1 MSSGLIDL
9 KPSADRIAAIL
20 PHVDD
25 PALDRPSPCTQYRV
39 REILGHIDGLA
50 SAFRA
55 AGDKELGPLTNTD
68 PGAATP
74 VLEPGW
80 RERLPE
86 RLDALV
92 ASWRK
97 PDAWEGMTQAGTVD
111 LPGEVAGVVAL
122 SEITLHGWDLAAA
135 TGREYRCDGETAAIL
150 LDFVMEFTDDNRGT
164 IFGPPVAVADDAPVF
179 DRVLAL
185 SGRDPAWSAP
195 KS

>member
-9 KPSADRIAAIL
+9 KPSADRIAALL

-25 PALDRPSPCTQYRV
+25 SDLDRPSPCTEYRV
-39 REILGHIDGLA
+39 REILGHIDGLV

-55 AGDKELGPLTNTD
+55 AADKELGPLTDTD
-68 PGAATP
+68 PGSATP
-74 VLEPGW
+74 ILEPGW

-92 ASWRK
+92 ASWREA
-97 PDAWEGMTQAGTVD
+97 DAWGGMTRAGNID

-122 SEITLHGWDLAAA
+122 DEITLHGWDLAVA
-135 TGREYRCDGETAAIL
+135 TGQEYRCDDETAEIL
-150 LDFVMEFTDDNRGT
+150 LGFVMEFTDDNRGT

-185 SGRDPAWSAP
+185 SGRDPGWSAP